1 MDQID
6 EKLVIKAMDS
16 CQLESI
22 AVAVIVEDTVPKSE
36 SCNYEWKYDSTKLLG
51 DSVTN
56 SQIEVKWDTVK
67 NFGFAFML
75 QFNNNCSE
83 ILQMNDESVVQY
95 PYQIFELRKHEYIQQ
110 IDFHYKSYYY
120 TTYTSYFS
128 VVGVRF
134 HTNKRISQLFGS
146 IGTKSESVKVSEGY
160 AICNIITSKYN
171 NTIVQC
177 TVYSCPVSKYCRY
190 NSPKFCQHF
199 KSIPDRNLNELDHS
213 NESVIPVNQL
223 KALVIQ
229 LGTSTVKKISALSLR
244 ECNHLMHFAAD
255 FPAPV
260 FTAHEQMLE
269 LDDDE
274 FIKGIE
280 YGNVRN
286 EEIEGIR
293 FYTNHRTTFWYGRAG
308 TSTSKVDIPDGNAI
322 WGFYFYKGD
331 GKEHLGCIYHPI
343 QL

>member
-6 EKLVIKAMDS
+6 EKLVIKTMDS
-16 CQLESI
+16 CQCESI

-36 SCNYEWKYDSTKLLG
+36 SYNYEWKCVSTKLLG
-51 DSVTN
+51 DSLPD

-67 NFGFAFML
+67 KFGFAFML
-75 QFNNNCSE
+75 QFNDNCSE
-83 ILQMNDESVVQY
+83 ILQVNDESVVHF
-95 PYQIFELRKHEYIQQ
+95 PYQIFELHKHEYIHQ
-110 IDFHYKSYYY
+110 IDFHYKRCNYYS
-120 TTYTSYFS
+120 TNYFP

-146 IGTKSESVKVSEGY
+146 NGTTTESVKVSEGY

-171 NTIVQC
+171 RKIVQC
-177 TVYSCPVSKYCRY
+177 TIYSCPVSKYCRY
-190 NSPKFCQHF
+190 NSHKFCQHL
-199 KSIPDRNLNELDHS
+199 KSVPDRNLNELDHS
-213 NESVIPVNQL
+213 SESVILANQL

-229 LGTSTVKKISALSLR
+229 VGTSTVKKISALSLR
-244 ECNHLMHFAAD
+244 EYNHAKHFAAD
-255 FPAPV
+255 LPV
-260 FTAHEQMLE
+260 SVFVAHEQMLA

-280 YGNVRN
+280 YGNIQN

-293 FYTNHRTTFWYGRAG
+293 FYTNHRTTHWYGRVG

-331 GKEHLGCIYHPI
+331 GKEYLGCIYHPM